1 MAASSSAMNKEL
13 EMTSEGKKR
22 VLIIDD
28 DEDVLVYLSTWF
40 SDQGME
46 VDIAHN
52 GNEASERMKLKRP
65 DLITL
70 DIVMPQKTGVRLYRD
85 IKGNPDT
92 ASIPVIIIT
101 GVQRE
106 FETFIS
112 HRRTAPPPEGYISKP
127 FGREELLKAVQR
139 ALGTSLSAKVQ

>member
-1 MAASSSAMNKEL
+1 MI
-13 EMTSEGKKR
+13 SEKKKR

-40 SDQGME
+40 SDQGMQ
-46 VDIAHN
+46 VDVARDGI
-52 GNEASERMKLKRP
+52 EATEKLQLFRP

-70 DIVMPQKTGVRLYRD
+70 DIVMPQKTGVTFYRD
-85 IKGNPDT
+85 IKGNTET

-106 FETFIS
+106 FELFIS

-127 FGREELLKAVQR
+127 FGREELLETVQR
-139 ALGTSLSAKVQ
+139 VLAKSATAAVS

>member
-1 MAASSSAMNKEL
+1 MIAER
-13 EMTSEGKKR
+13 KKR

-28 DEDVLVYLSTWF
+28 DEGVLAYLSTWF
-40 SDQGME
+40 TDQGME
-46 VDIAHN
+46 VDIARN
-52 GNEASERMKLKRP
+52 GIEAAEKLKLSRP

-70 DIVMPQKTGVRLYRD
+70 DIVMPQKTGVKFYRD
-85 IKGNPDT
+85 IKKDPET
-92 ASIPVIIIT
+92 AAIPVIIIT

-127 FGREELLKAVQR
+127 FGREELLQIVQR
-139 ALGTSLSAKVQ
+139 VLGPGQSVVNR